1 MELKLYVEDF
11 RKVTD
16 WFAICKQVG
25 VDITSTVITIQVKKA
40 IGEQAEEEKE
50 LCEGCNQEVPLSEMS
65 EVMEMYICEKC
76 EEGTQK

>member
-16 WFAICKQVG
+16 WFAICNQVG
-25 VDITSTVITIQVKKA
+25 VDITSTVVTIQVQEVT
-40 IGEQAEEEKE
+40 GEQAEEEKE
-50 LCEGCNQEVPLSEMS
+50 LCEGCNQEVPLSEMR
-65 EVMEMYICEKC
+65 EVMEMYICNKC